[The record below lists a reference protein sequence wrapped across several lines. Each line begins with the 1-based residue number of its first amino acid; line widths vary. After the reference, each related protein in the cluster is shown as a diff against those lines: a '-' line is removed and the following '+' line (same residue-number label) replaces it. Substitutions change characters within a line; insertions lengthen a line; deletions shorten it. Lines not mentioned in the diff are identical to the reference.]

1 MGYQDRDYT
10 RENSYTDAAGGW
22 GFYISPVVK
31 GLIAANVAVFV
42 LQIFA
47 VRPMTEDDL
56 RTQWKELTERT
67 RSAYRGRSK
76 KQIQT
81 QGGREDRR
89 RRGTELRQR
98 TARRVARHG
107 VAGRSQNLRHPRVA
121 GA

>member
-56 RTQWKELTERT
+56 RTQWKELSERT

-76 KQIQT
+76 PGSESKSKA
-81 QGGREDRR
+81 EDK
-89 RRGTELRQR
+89 TND
-98 TARRVARHG
+98 ADA
-107 VAGRSQNLRHPRVA
+107 PRPDDEP
-121 GA
+121 